1 MKSGSLRRRSRI
13 QIAEEKKQEALQ
25 KAETQAKLAQY
36 AQMEAKVAELE
47 QFAHNRQM
55 FIDGFHVLKSKG
67 LLKNTDGNTFEVVA
81 SFEESEAL
89 RKQIADDEKVASQMQ
104 KQFDTTP
111 GFGPDPER

>member
-1 MKSGSLRRRSRI
+1 
-13 QIAEEKKQEALQ
+13 
-25 KAETQAKLAQY
+25 
-36 AQMEAKVAELE
+36 MEAKIAELE

-89 RKQIADDEKVASQMQ
+89 RKQIADDEKVAIQMQ

>member
-1 MKSGSLRRRSRI
+1 
-13 QIAEEKKQEALQ
+13 
-25 KAETQAKLAQY
+25 
-36 AQMEAKVAELE
+36 
-47 QFAHNRQM
+47 M

-104 KQFDTTP
+104 K
-111 GFGPDPER
+111 